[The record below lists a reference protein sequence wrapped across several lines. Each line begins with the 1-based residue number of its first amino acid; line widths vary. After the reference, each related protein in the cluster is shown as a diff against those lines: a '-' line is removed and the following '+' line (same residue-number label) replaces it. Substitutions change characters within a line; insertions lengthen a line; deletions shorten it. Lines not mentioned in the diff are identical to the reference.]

1 MPTQRRVGDR
11 GGYVHLRRVTTTRR
25 RAVAVLAL
33 AAAGSV
39 ALAGTPAYAAADN
52 TRLGTKLVREVTVAN
67 VNRHLIA
74 LQRLAEQNGG
84 TRASGTPGYDA
95 SARYVHDKLA
105 AAGWNVSYQEFTFPF
120 FEELAPAELSR
131 IAPEPKTF
139 VPDDEVG
146 TFDFSG
152 SGDVTGEVQSV
163 DVQVPPPAA
172 PGSTSGCE
180 AADFAGF
187 TPGNIALMQRGT
199 CTFGIK
205 VANAIAA
212 GASAAIV
219 FNEGQPGRTDA
230 FIGDIGTPVDIPV
243 VGISFADGA
252 DFVRL
257 DRAGS
262 VTARVVTDTLSETR
276 TTRNV
281 IAETPG
287 GNASNVVMAGGH
299 LDSVPEGPGIN
310 DNGTGSAA
318 LLELGLKLADER
330 VKNKVRLAFWGAEE
344 AGLLGSEY
352 YVGQLTFEQQLDISL
367 YLNFDMIGSPNFAR
381 FVYDGDDSDGMGS
394 GPGPFGSAQIED
406 LFTGYYDSRSLPSE
420 GTDFSGRSDYG
431 PFIAVGI
438 PSGGLFTGAEGVK
451 TPAQA
456 ALYGGTP
463 GIAYDPCYHQ
473 ACDNLGNV
481 NRTAL
486 DQNSDA
492 VAFAVGRYALDT
504 SDING
509 VGAKGAKAT
518 KAAKAA
524 KAARTLTTHSRA
536 AATPHTHGAAA

>member
-1 MPTQRRVGDR
+1 MRLPRA
-11 GGYVHLRRVTTTRR
+11 TRR
-25 RAVAVLAL
+25 RTVAVLAI

-39 ALAGTPAYAAADN
+39 AMAGTPAYAAADN
-52 TRLGTKLVREVTVAN
+52 TRLGTKLAREVTVTN

-74 LQRLAEQNGG
+74 FQRIAEQNGG
-84 TRASGTPGYDA
+84 TRASGTPGYTVS
-95 SARYVHDKLA
+95 SAYVHDKLA
-105 AAGWNVSYQEFTFPF
+105 AAGWNVAYQDFEFPF
-120 FEELAPAELSR
+120 FEENAPAELSR
-131 IAPEPKTF
+131 ISPNPRDY
-139 VPDDEVG
+139 VSGDEVV
-146 TFDFSG
+146 TYEFSG
-152 SGDVTGEVQSV
+152 SGDVTAQVV
-163 DVQVPPPAA
+163 PIDVQVPPPAT

-187 TPGNIALMQRGT
+187 PTGAIALLQRGT
-199 CTFGIK
+199 CSFEIK
-205 VANAIAA
+205 AVNAAAA
-212 GASAAIV
+212 GASAAII
-219 FNEGQPGRTDA
+219 FNEGQPGRTDI
-230 FIGDIGTPVDIPV
+230 FTGTLGGPKTLPV
-243 VGISFADGA
+243 VGVSYADGA
-252 DFVRL
+252 ELVGL
-257 DRAGS
+257 AAAGP
-262 VTARVVTDTLSETR
+262 VTARVATDTFSENR

-281 IAETPG
+281 IAETKTG
-287 GNASNVVMAGGH
+287 RADNVVMAGAH

-310 DNGTGSAA
+310 DNGTGSAG
-318 LLELGLKLADER
+318 LLELGLQLGNEKP
-330 VKNKVRLAFWGAEE
+330 KNKVRLAFWGAEE

-352 YVGQLTFEQQLDISL
+352 YVGQLSFEQQLDIAL

-406 LFTGYYDSRSLPSE
+406 LFTGYFDSRSLPSE

-451 TPAQA
+451 TPEQA
-456 ALYGGTP
+456 ARYGGTA

-504 SDING
+504 SDVNG
-509 VGAKGAKAT
+509 VGAAGAKASRS
-518 KAAKAA
+518 AKAA
-524 KAARTLTTHSRA
+524 KAARTIATTQGRA
-536 AATPHTHGAAA
+536 AVPADAA